1 MPSKKKNMINCFIVD
16 THAKLYNYL
25 MSFLFLLLYPKDHQW
40 FIVQLRNKYLT
51 VFLYLWALCVMSYSF
66 LTKMMWIIFRL
77 FDVYIEYTELISIHF
92 CLGARWSLP
101 LGAWFSPWVDA
112 WVVFLLFSWFDV
124 SSTHSL
130 FPVSVLFNHCFFHA
144 HFWLPKIIFSYSLG

>member
-1 MPSKKKNMINCFIVD
+1 MINCFIVD

-25 MSFLFLLLYPKDHQW
+25 MAFLFLLLYPKDHQW

-66 LTKMMWIIFRL
+66 LTKMMLIIFRI

-92 CLGARWSLP
+92 CLGARWSLS
-101 LGAWFSPWVDA
+101 LGHD
-112 WVVFLLFSWFDV
+112 FLPGLMHGSFFC
-124 SSTHSL
+124 SSVGLMSLRRIPCFQSL
-130 FPVSVLFNHCFFHA
+130 FYS
-144 HFWLPKIIFSYSLG
+144 IIAFSMHIFDSLK